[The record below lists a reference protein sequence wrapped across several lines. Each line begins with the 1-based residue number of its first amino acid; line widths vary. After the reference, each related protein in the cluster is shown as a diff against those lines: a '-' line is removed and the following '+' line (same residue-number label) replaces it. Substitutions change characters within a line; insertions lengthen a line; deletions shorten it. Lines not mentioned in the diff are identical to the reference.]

1 MKKILTK
8 DIKKRIYEYIQHIY
22 RIYSECKNVRKEDK
36 MDSRY
41 ILEVNHM
48 TKTLTS
54 SKIVNMK
61 EEKKSFTLSDFH
73 FSIEPGYI
81 LGLVGK
87 NGAGKTT
94 LINTILGLYKPDEG
108 TITVA
113 GCDRVLESINAKKNI
128 AFITDECL
136 FPLDLSPKDI
146 GKMFGPLYD
155 DFDYMKYEKYCKR
168 FGLALKKSIRYQS
181 KGMRIKMQLAF
192 CLSYEAVLYVFDE
205 PSAGLDPI
213 FRKELL
219 ELLFEIVEDGTKSI
233 VLSTHLTEDLDRIAD
248 YILYV
253 EDGKQNFFME
263 KDELCS
269 KFRLIKGSRGQV
281 NYYNKYVV
289 GRKDED
295 IFSEALVLLPEENFE
310 FRVPVQV
317 TLPKIEDIMVYY
329 MTKRKTE
336 VC

>member
-1 MKKILTK
+1 MS
-8 DIKKRIYEYIQHIY
+8 
-22 RIYSECKNVRKEDK
+22 IYSICTECTVLAKCLRKEDK

-41 ILEVNHM
+41 ILEVDHM

-54 SKIVNMK
+54 KKKINLS
-61 EEKKSFTLSDFH
+61 EEIKTFTLSDFD
-73 FSIEPGYI
+73 FAIEPGYI
-81 LGLVGK
+81 LGIVGK

-94 LINTILGLYKPDEG
+94 LIRTILGLYKPNEG

-113 GCDRVLESINAKKNI
+113 GYDRVTESVNAKKNM

-136 FPLDLSPKDI
+136 FPLDLSPKAI
-146 GKMFGPLYD
+146 GKTFGPLYD
-155 DFDYMKYEKYCKR
+155 GFDYKKYEGYCKR
-168 FGLALKKSIRYQS
+168 FGLPMKKNIRYQS
-181 KGMRIKMQLAF
+181 KGMRVKMQLAF
-192 CLSYEAVLYVFDE
+192 CLSYKATLYVFDE
-205 PSAGLDPI
+205 PSAGLDLI

-219 ELLFEIVEDGTKSI
+219 DLFFEIIEDGTKSI
-233 VLSTHLTEDLDRIAD
+233 ILSTHLTEDLDRIAD

-263 KDELCS
+263 KEELIS
-269 KFRLIKGSRGQV
+269 RFRMIKGSRGQV

-295 IFSEALVLLPEENFE
+295 IFSEALVLLPEEDFE

-317 TLPKIEDIMVYY
+317 SQPKIEDIMVYY
-329 MTKRKTE
+329 MSEKKN
-336 VC
+336 VG

>member
-1 MKKILTK
+1 
-8 DIKKRIYEYIQHIY
+8 
-22 RIYSECKNVRKEDK
+22 

-48 TKTLTS
+48 TKTLLPRKKNNLES
-54 SKIVNMK
+54 N
-61 EEKKSFTLSDFH
+61 EEKKSFTLSDFD
-73 FSIEPGYI
+73 FRIEPGYI

-94 LINTILGLYKPDEG
+94 LIHTILGLYQPNEG
-108 TITVA
+108 TITVN
-113 GCDRVLESINAKKNI
+113 GYDRVKESVKAKKNI

-136 FPLDLSPKDI
+136 FPLDLSPKNI
-146 GKMFGPLYD
+146 GKIFGPLYD
-155 DFDYMKYEKYCKR
+155 GFDYKMFEGYCKR
-168 FGLALKKSIRYQS
+168 FSIPMTKCLRKQS
-181 KGMRIKMQLAF
+181 KGMKVKVQLAF
-192 CLSYEAVLYVFDE
+192 CLSYDARLYVFDE

-219 ELLFEIVEDGTKSI
+219 ELFFEIVEDGTRSI
-233 VLSTHLTEDLDRIAD
+233 ILSTHLTDDLDKIAD

-263 KDELCS
+263 KEELVS
-269 KFRLIKGSRGQV
+269 KFKLIKGSRGQI

-295 IFSEALVLLPEENFE
+295 IFSEALVLLPEEDFE

-317 TLPKIEDIMVYY
+317 SLPKIEDIMVYY
-329 MTKRKTE
+329 MSDKKN
-336 VC
+336 VG

>member
-1 MKKILTK
+1 
-8 DIKKRIYEYIQHIY
+8 
-22 RIYSECKNVRKEDK
+22 

-48 TKTLTS
+48 TKTLIS
-54 SKIVNMK
+54 NKIVNSK
-61 EEKKSFTLSDFH
+61 EERKSFTLMDFD
-73 FSIEPGYI
+73 FAIEPGYI
-81 LGLVGK
+81 LGIVGK

-94 LINTILGLYKPDEG
+94 LIRTILGLYQPNEG

-113 GCDRVLESINAKKNI
+113 GYDRVLESVKAKKSI

-146 GKMFGPLYD
+146 GKTFGPLYD
-155 DFDYMKYEKYCKR
+155 GFDYKKFEGYCKR
-168 FGLALKKSIRYQS
+168 FGVPMRKSIRKQS
-181 KGMRIKMQLAF
+181 KGMKVKAQLAF
-192 CLSYEAVLYVFDE
+192 CLSYNASLYVFDE

-213 FRKELL
+213 FRKELV
-219 ELLFEIVEDGTKSI
+219 ELFFEIVEDGTKSI

-263 KDELCS
+263 KEELVS
-269 KFRLIKGSRGQV
+269 KFKLIKGSRGQI

-295 IFSEALVLLPEENFE
+295 IFSEALVLLPEEDFE
-310 FRVPVQV
+310 FRVSVQV
-317 TLPKIEDIMVYY
+317 SIPTIEDIMVYY
-329 MTKRKTE
+329 MSKKEKRSDLN
-336 VC
+336 V

>member
-1 MKKILTK
+1 MS
-8 DIKKRIYEYIQHIY
+8 
-22 RIYSECKNVRKEDK
+22 IYSICTEYTVLAKSVRKEGK

-54 SKIVNMK
+54 KKSVNFQ
-61 EEKKSFTLSDFH
+61 EERKSFTLSDFN
-73 FSIEPGYI
+73 FVIEPGYI
-81 LGLVGK
+81 LGVVGK

-94 LINTILGLYKPDEG
+94 LIRTILGLYKPNEG

-113 GCDRVLESINAKKNI
+113 GYDRVTEAVNAKKNM

-136 FPLDLSPKDI
+136 FPLDLSPKAI
-146 GKMFGPLYD
+146 GKTFGPLYD
-155 DFDYMKYEKYCKR
+155 GFDYKKYEGYCKR
-168 FGLALKKSIRYQS
+168 FGLSMKKNIRYQS
-181 KGMRIKMQLAF
+181 KGMRVKMQLAF
-192 CLSYEAVLYVFDE
+192 CLSYEATLYVFDE

-219 ELLFEIVEDGTKSI
+219 DLFFEIIEDGTKSI
-233 VLSTHLTEDLDRIAD
+233 ILSTHLTEDLDRIAD

-263 KDELCS
+263 KEELIS
-269 KFRLIKGSRGQV
+269 RFRMIKGSRGQV

-295 IFSEALVLLPEENFE
+295 IFSEALVLLPEEDFE

-317 TLPKIEDIMVYY
+317 SQPKIEDIMVYY
-329 MTKRKTE
+329 MSEKKN
-336 VC
+336 VG

>member
-1 MKKILTK
+1 M
-8 DIKKRIYEYIQHIY
+8 D
-22 RIYSECKNVRKEDK
+22 IYSICTEYTVREKCLRKEGK

-41 ILEVNHM
+41 ILEVKHM
-48 TKTLTS
+48 TKTLL
-54 SKIVNMK
+54 SKKTINSK
-61 EEKKSFTLSDFH
+61 EERKSFTLSDFD
-73 FSIEPGYI
+73 FAIEPGYI
-81 LGLVGK
+81 LGIVGK

-94 LINTILGLYKPDEG
+94 LINTILGLYKPNEG
-108 TITVA
+108 VINVA
-113 GCDRVLESINAKKNI
+113 GYDRVTESVNAKKNM

-136 FPLDLSPKDI
+136 FPLDLSPKAI
-146 GKMFGPLYD
+146 GKTFGPLYNG
-155 DFDYMKYEKYCKR
+155 FDYKKYERYCNR
-168 FGLALKKSIRYQS
+168 FGLPMNKCIRYQS

-192 CLSYEAVLYVFDE
+192 CLSYKASLYVFDE

-219 ELLFEIVEDGTKSI
+219 DLFFEIVEDGTKSI

-263 KDELCS
+263 KEELIS

-310 FRVPVQV
+310 FRVPVQIS
-317 TLPKIEDIMVYY
+317 LPKIEDIMVYY
-329 MTKRKTE
+329 MSDKKN
-336 VC
+336 VG

>member
-1 MKKILTK
+1 M
-8 DIKKRIYEYIQHIY
+8 D
-22 RIYSECKNVRKEDK
+22 IYSIYTECTAIVKGLRNEGK
-36 MDSRY
+36 MDSKY

-54 SKIVNMK
+54 KKIVNSK
-61 EEKKSFTLSDFH
+61 EERKSFTLTDFD
-73 FSIEPGYI
+73 FAIEPGYI

-94 LINTILGLYKPDEG
+94 LINTILGLYKPNEG
-108 TITVA
+108 SITVA
-113 GCDRVLESINAKKNI
+113 GYDRVTEAVNAKKNM

-146 GKMFGPLYD
+146 GKTFGPLYD
-155 DFDYMKYEKYCKR
+155 GFNYKKFEGYCKR
-168 FGLALKKSIRYQS
+168 FGVPMKKSIRYQS
-181 KGMRIKMQLAF
+181 KGMRVKMQLAF
-192 CLSYEAVLYVFDE
+192 CLSYKATLYVFDE

-219 ELLFEIVEDGTKSI
+219 ELFFEIIEDGSKSI
-233 VLSTHLTEDLDRIAD
+233 ILSTHLTEDLDRIAD

-253 EDGKQNFFME
+253 EGGKQNFFME
-263 KDELCS
+263 KEELVS
-269 KFRLIKGSRGQV
+269 KFRMIKGSRGQV

-317 TLPKIEDIMVYY
+317 SQPKIEDIMVYY
-329 MTKRKTE
+329 MSDKKN
-336 VC
+336 VG

>member
-1 MKKILTK
+1 M
-8 DIKKRIYEYIQHIY
+8 
-22 RIYSECKNVRKEDK
+22 CMRKEGK

-48 TKTLTS
+48 TKTLLPRKKNNLES
-54 SKIVNMK
+54 N
-61 EEKKSFTLSDFH
+61 EEKKSFTLSDFD
-73 FSIEPGYI
+73 FRIEPGYI

-94 LINTILGLYKPDEG
+94 LIHTILGLYQPNEG
-108 TITVA
+108 TITVN
-113 GCDRVLESINAKKNI
+113 GYDRVKESVKAKKNI

-136 FPLDLSPKDI
+136 FPLDLSPKNI
-146 GKMFGPLYD
+146 GKIFGPLYD
-155 DFDYMKYEKYCKR
+155 GFDYKMFEGYCKR
-168 FGLALKKSIRYQS
+168 FSIPMTKCLRKQS
-181 KGMRIKMQLAF
+181 KGMKVKVQLAF
-192 CLSYEAVLYVFDE
+192 CLSYDARLYVFDE

-219 ELLFEIVEDGTKSI
+219 ELFFEIVDDGTRSI
-233 VLSTHLTEDLDRIAD
+233 ILSTHLTDDLDKIAD

-263 KDELCS
+263 KEELVS
-269 KFRLIKGSRGQV
+269 KFKLIKGSRGQI

-317 TLPKIEDIMVYY
+317 SLPKIEDIMVYY
-329 MTKRKTE
+329 MSDKKN
-336 VC
+336 VG

>member
-1 MKKILTK
+1 M
-8 DIKKRIYEYIQHIY
+8 E
-22 RIYSECKNVRKEDK
+22 
-36 MDSRY
+36 SRY
-41 ILEVNHM
+41 ILEVSHM
-48 TKTLTS
+48 TKTLLPQKS
-54 SKIVNMK
+54 NNLAGK
-61 EEKKSFTLSDFH
+61 EEKKSFTLSDFD
-73 FSIEPGYI
+73 FRIEPGYI
-81 LGLVGK
+81 LGIVGK

-94 LINTILGLYKPDEG
+94 LIRTILGLYQPNEG

-113 GCDRVLESINAKKNI
+113 GYDRVLESVKAKKSI

-146 GKMFGPLYD
+146 GKTFGPLYD
-155 DFDYMKYEKYCKR
+155 GFDYKKFEGYCKR
-168 FGLALKKSIRYQS
+168 FGVPMKKSIRKQS
-181 KGMRIKMQLAF
+181 KGMKVKVQLAF
-192 CLSYEAVLYVFDE
+192 CLSYEATLYVFDE

-219 ELLFEIVEDGTKSI
+219 EIMFEIVEDGTKSI
-233 VLSTHLTEDLDRIAD
+233 ILSTHLTEDLDRIAD

-263 KDELCS
+263 KEELVS
-269 KFRLIKGSRGQV
+269 KFKLIKGSRGQI

-295 IFSEALVLLPEENFE
+295 IFSEALVLLPEEDFE

-317 TLPKIEDIMVYY
+317 SLPKIEDIMVYY
-329 MTKRKTE
+329 MSDKKN
-336 VC
+336 VG

>member
-1 MKKILTK
+1 
-8 DIKKRIYEYIQHIY
+8 
-22 RIYSECKNVRKEDK
+22 

-48 TKTLTS
+48 TKNLIS
-54 SKIVNMK
+54 NKIVNSK
-61 EEKKSFTLSDFH
+61 EERKSFTLTDFD
-73 FSIEPGYI
+73 FAIEPGYI
-81 LGLVGK
+81 LGIVGK

-94 LINTILGLYKPDEG
+94 LIRTILGLYQPNEG

-113 GCDRVLESINAKKNI
+113 GYDRVLESVKAKKSI

-146 GKMFGPLYD
+146 GKTFGPLYD
-155 DFDYMKYEKYCKR
+155 GFDYKKFEGYCKR
-168 FGLALKKSIRYQS
+168 FGVPMRKSIRKQS
-181 KGMRIKMQLAF
+181 KGMKVKAQLAF
-192 CLSYEAVLYVFDE
+192 CLSYNASLYVFDE

-213 FRKELL
+213 FRKELV
-219 ELLFEIVEDGTKSI
+219 ELFFEIVEDGTKSI

-263 KDELCS
+263 KEELVS
-269 KFRLIKGSRGQV
+269 KFKLIKGSRGQI

-295 IFSEALVLLPEENFE
+295 IFSEALVLLPEEDFE

-317 TLPKIEDIMVYY
+317 SIPTIEDIMVYY
-329 MTKRKTE
+329 MSKKEKRSDLN
-336 VC
+336 V

>member
-1 MKKILTK
+1 
-8 DIKKRIYEYIQHIY
+8 
-22 RIYSECKNVRKEDK
+22 

-48 TKTLTS
+48 TKTLLPRKKNNLES
-54 SKIVNMK
+54 N
-61 EEKKSFTLSDFH
+61 EEKKSFTLSDFD
-73 FSIEPGYI
+73 FRIEPGYI

-94 LINTILGLYKPDEG
+94 LIHTILGLYQPNEG
-108 TITVA
+108 TITVN
-113 GCDRVLESINAKKNI
+113 GYDRVKESVKAKKNI

-136 FPLDLSPKDI
+136 FPLDLSPKNI
-146 GKMFGPLYD
+146 GKIFGPLYD
-155 DFDYMKYEKYCKR
+155 GFDYKMFEGYCKR
-168 FGLALKKSIRYQS
+168 FSIPMTKCLRKQS
-181 KGMRIKMQLAF
+181 KGMKVKVQLAF
-192 CLSYEAVLYVFDE
+192 CLSYDARLYVFDE

-219 ELLFEIVEDGTKSI
+219 ELFFEIVEDGTRSI
-233 VLSTHLTEDLDRIAD
+233 ILSTHLTDDLDKIAD

-263 KDELCS
+263 KEELVS
-269 KFRLIKGSRGQV
+269 KFKFIKGSRGQI

-295 IFSEALVLLPEENFE
+295 IFSEALVLLPEEDFE

-317 TLPKIEDIMVYY
+317 SLPKIEDIMVYY
-329 MTKRKTE
+329 MSDKKN
-336 VC
+336 VG

>member
-1 MKKILTK
+1 M
-8 DIKKRIYEYIQHIY
+8 HGM
-22 RIYSECKNVRKEDK
+22 YSSCKMVRKEDNMENK
-36 MDSRY
+36 Y
-41 ILEVNHM
+41 ILEVSHM

-54 SKIVNMK
+54 KKIVNSRQ
-61 EEKKSFTLSDFH
+61 EKKTFILSDFD
-73 FSIEPGYI
+73 FAIEPGYI
-81 LGLVGK
+81 LGIVGK

-94 LINTILGLYKPDEG
+94 LIHTILGLYKPDEG
-108 TITVA
+108 KVTVA
-113 GCDRVLESINAKKNI
+113 GYDRVEASVNAKKNM

-136 FPLDLSPKDI
+136 FPLDLSPKAI
-146 GKMFGPLYD
+146 GKTFGPLYD
-155 DFDYMKYEKYCKR
+155 GFDYKKYEGYCNR
-168 FGLALKKSIRYQS
+168 FNVPLKKSLRYQS

-192 CLSYEAVLYVFDE
+192 CLSYKATLYVFDE

-219 ELLFEIVEDGTKSI
+219 DLLFEIVEDGTKSI
-233 VLSTHLTEDLDRIAD
+233 ILSTHLTDDLDKIAD

-253 EDGKQNFFME
+253 EGGKQNFFME
-263 KDELCS
+263 KEELVS
-269 KFRLIKGSRGQV
+269 KFRMIKGSRGQV

-317 TLPKIEDIMVYY
+317 SQPKIEDIMVYY
-329 MTKRKTE
+329 MSDKK
-336 VC
+336 V

>member
-1 MKKILTK
+1 
-8 DIKKRIYEYIQHIY
+8 
-22 RIYSECKNVRKEDK
+22 

-48 TKTLTS
+48 TKTLIS
-54 SKIVNMK
+54 NKIVNSK
-61 EEKKSFTLSDFH
+61 EERKSFTLSDFD
-73 FSIEPGYI
+73 FRIEPGYI
-81 LGLVGK
+81 LGIVGK

-94 LINTILGLYKPDEG
+94 LIRTILGLYQPNEG

-113 GCDRVLESINAKKNI
+113 GYDRVLESVKAKKSI

-146 GKMFGPLYD
+146 GKSFGPLYD
-155 DFDYMKYEKYCKR
+155 GFDYKKFEGYCKR
-168 FGLALKKSIRYQS
+168 FGVPMRKSIRKQS
-181 KGMRIKMQLAF
+181 KGMKVKVQLAF
-192 CLSYEAVLYVFDE
+192 CLSYYASLYVFDE

-213 FRKELL
+213 FRKELV
-219 ELLFEIVEDGTKSI
+219 ELFFEIVEDGTKSI

-263 KDELCS
+263 KEELVS
-269 KFRLIKGSRGQV
+269 KFKLIKGSRGQV

-295 IFSEALVLLPEENFE
+295 IFSEALVLLPEEDFE

-317 TLPKIEDIMVYY
+317 SIPTIEDIMVYY
-329 MTKRKTE
+329 MTKKEMRGDWN
-336 VC
+336 V

>member
-1 MKKILTK
+1 M
-8 DIKKRIYEYIQHIY
+8 
-22 RIYSECKNVRKEDK
+22 CMRKEGK

-48 TKTLTS
+48 TKTLLPRKKNNLES
-54 SKIVNMK
+54 N
-61 EEKKSFTLSDFH
+61 EEKKSFTLSDFD
-73 FSIEPGYI
+73 FRIEPGYI

-94 LINTILGLYKPDEG
+94 LIHTILGLYQPNEG
-108 TITVA
+108 TITVN
-113 GCDRVLESINAKKNI
+113 GYDRVKESVKAKKNI

-136 FPLDLSPKDI
+136 FPLDLSPKNI
-146 GKMFGPLYD
+146 GKIFGPLYD
-155 DFDYMKYEKYCKR
+155 GFDYKMFEGYCKR
-168 FGLALKKSIRYQS
+168 FSIPMTKCLRKQS
-181 KGMRIKMQLAF
+181 KGMKVKVQLAF
-192 CLSYEAVLYVFDE
+192 CLSYDARLYVFDE

-219 ELLFEIVEDGTKSI
+219 ELFFEIVEDGTRSI
-233 VLSTHLTEDLDRIAD
+233 ILSTHLTDDLDKIAD

-263 KDELCS
+263 KEELVS
-269 KFRLIKGSRGQV
+269 KFKLIKGSRGQI

-295 IFSEALVLLPEENFE
+295 IFSEALVLLPEEDFE

-317 TLPKIEDIMVYY
+317 SLPKIEDIMVYY
-329 MTKRKTE
+329 MSDKKN
-336 VC
+336 VG